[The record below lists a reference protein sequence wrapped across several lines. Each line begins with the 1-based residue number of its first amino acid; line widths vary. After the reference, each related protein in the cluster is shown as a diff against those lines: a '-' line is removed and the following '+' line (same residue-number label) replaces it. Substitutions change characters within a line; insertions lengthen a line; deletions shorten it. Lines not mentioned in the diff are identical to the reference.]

1 METLKGRDPL
11 SIFGQFQILAEH
23 PKQVIFLKTTH
34 AIGGLRAR
42 RRSRGLQKRLFD
54 KAQTA
59 AFKLF
64 CEKLEL
70 AKNGDPA
77 ARKQLAAKCEAAVAD
92 LALMVKGQETYAANL
107 AEHARKYTEAELGI
121 VRKGEPIPEE
131 LLAKITGE
139 ILGLA
144 DTLFMAHPY
153 FKVRP
158 PLRKLSNAFMFRY
171 AIAGYVVALRCLKE
185 GGPSGASAENIR
197 NQIIGAMFVAY
208 ATYFDGFLS
217 NDLRAQEIYEATS
230 ELLKFHH
237 HNMKLFEEERSAAQQ
252 ATSHG

>member
-1 METLKGRDPL
+1 
-11 SIFGQFQILAEH
+11 
-23 PKQVIFLKTTH
+23 
-34 AIGGLRAR
+34 
-42 RRSRGLQKRLFD
+42 
-54 KAQTA
+54 
-59 AFKLF
+59 
-64 CEKLEL
+64 
-70 AKNGDPA
+70 
-77 ARKQLAAKCEAAVAD
+77 
-92 LALMVKGQETYAANL
+92 
-107 AEHARKYTEAELGI
+107 
-121 VRKGEPIPEE
+121 
-131 LLAKITGE
+131 
-139 ILGLA
+139 
-144 DTLFMAHPY
+144 
-153 FKVRP
+153 
-158 PLRKLSNAFMFRY
+158 MFRY